1 MKRIFLFAFIALT
14 VQAQDYTLGVGV
26 YPGEPKENFAPA
38 MRIDAG
44 AYRNLALHR
53 PAWHSSSY
61 DYNLTAQLVTDG
73 IKETALPRWISTST
87 SAQGVLNKNDR
98 ELILD
103 GNWVSGVDL
112 PGPNAWVQ
120 VELAGGASPLEV
132 DRIDVDGSV
141 KSPSDEPEI
150 WASIVSGSDDGAA
163 WQVLGRGDPLPK

>member
-1 MKRIFLFAFIALT
+1 
-14 VQAQDYTLGVGV
+14 
-26 YPGEPKENFAPA
+26 
-38 MRIDAG
+38 MRIDATN
-44 AYRNLALHR
+44 YRNLALHR

-73 IKETALPRWISTST
+73 IKETAVPRWISTST
-87 SAQGVLNKNDR
+87 SAEGVLDKNDR

-120 VELAGGASPLEV
+120 VELAGGASPLEI
-132 DRIDVDGSV
+132 DRIDIDGSL

-150 WASIVSGSDDGAA
+150 WACSVSGSDDGAG
-163 WQVLGRGDPLPK
+163 WEPLGHMEGMARPSGDVRPSIRFAAPAATAFTASPSPIRARSHGA